1 MFNDHC
7 SRASGDIKYF
17 NFLITSKNILIEV
30 SSTYEWEFFRVRVL
44 PGLATVGIMIVEVR
58 CF

>member
-1 MFNDHC
+1 MYAWNPLTISPHLAMFNDHC

-30 SSTYEWEFFRVRVL
+30 SSN
-44 PGLATVGIMIVEVR
+44 
-58 CF
+58 